1 MESTALSKV
10 REYSPEELA
19 TIEKCGSVGF
29 SYKELALIL
38 AVPELEIQEEFEKK
52 AGKLYQAWMKGRM
65 QTELS
70 LRLEILKDA
79 LGGSSQMINQ
89 MTDILHRTDEEIN
102 KLLY

>member
-38 AVPELEIQEEFEKK
+38 AVPELETIPGLDERPDANRTILASRNTQRCF
-52 AGKLYQAWMKGRM
+52 GRVS
-65 QTELS
+65 TN
-70 LRLEILKDA
+70 D
-79 LGGSSQMINQ
+79 
-89 MTDILHRTDEEIN
+89 
-102 KLLY
+102 